1 MSANGLWN
9 AAGERLRASEIY
21 RRTVDGGGALLRLPA
36 PAAAWVMELVAADLE
51 APLVVVVPHEP
62 AARRF
67 IDGSRL
73 TGGAAVHYP
82 VSALSPYQAAEI
94 SLSVRAE
101 RSVALDRWLRGE
113 SRVLV
118 TTPQAL
124 FQRLPR
130 ESGLAAPI
138 EIRPG
143 DRCAIDELA
152 ARLDEAGYE
161 RVDLVGEVGDFAVRG
176 GVFDVFPPGLDD
188 PVRLDLF
195 GDTVESIRSFDSVE
209 QRSSA
214 ELDLTRLLPLDPLPV
229 DRGAAARLAER
240 LEARLADRTER
251 PSAEARRALEA
262 LAERGSFPGWSAL
275 LPTLLDDSRSLVTL
289 DDASR
294 LVVVQPGAVEEALEE
309 HWRLHGDDY
318 RAAVE
323 AGHLAA
329 PPEEIEWPLDE
340 VRGCV
345 RSAWATV
352 DALTPSGEV
361 LDFGAVET
369 EDFTR
374 QLPRFG
380 RELES
385 AAERGHRVVLVG
397 HEEHRE
403 RLDRFLAE
411 HAAGELA
418 SVVTG
423 ELERGFRLPAAAVAV
438 YSERQLFRHPGP
450 VLRRRRAPHYGPFV
464 SGLRDLRLGD
474 YVVHAEHGIGRFVG
488 LHDVASGSGSEAP
501 LPAAIES
508 LRQDSVRAEVV
519 EIEYADSRRLLLP
532 LTRLDEI
539 EKYSGIEG
547 VAPRLDRLGGSSWSR
562 TKSRVRAGMRKL
574 AIDLLALYA
583 ERQVQRAPTMA
594 ADSELQAE
602 FEAAFEFEET
612 PDQLEATAA
621 IKADLERSRPMDRL
635 LCGDVGFGKTE
646 VAMRAAFKVV
656 EGGHQVAV
664 LAPTTILADQ
674 HLETFRERF
683 ERFPVEIDMISRFR
697 TAAEIRRV
705 TRAAREGRVDI
716 LIGTHRILGSDID
729 IPRLG
734 LLIVDEEQR
743 FGVAQ
748 KERFTELRKNVHV
761 LSMSA
766 TPVPRTLQLAL
777 AGVRDL
783 SVIETP
789 PRDRMAV
796 ETAIVSFNR
805 QLVAEAVEFELA
817 RQGQVYYVYNH
828 VDGIESMRS
837 KLAEIVPQ
845 AKITVGH
852 GQMNERELAER
863 MHAFKRGEHD
873 VLLATTII
881 ENGIDI
887 PNVNTMLIHR
897 ADRFGLAQ
905 LYQLRGR
912 VGRSDQLAYC
922 YLLVPEERPVSEVAR
937 RRLAAIREFTELGAG
952 FRIAARDLEIRGAG
966 NLLGA
971 EQSGHMA
978 AVGIETYLRML
989 EETVQ
994 ELKGE
999 STEAPPSVALDLPQP
1014 PSIPTEYVGDANLR
1028 MELYRRIAAGEAS
1041 REEILDE
1048 LTDRFGEPP
1057 PAIDRL
1063 LDAMELKRRAEELRV
1078 QSISARSGSLR
1089 MRLRQDTRIDVD
1101 RLVRLVSERDD
1112 LSFSPNGVLT
1122 VDDVEPSR
1130 LVEASRRL
1138 LDLLA

>member
-1 MSANGLWN
+1 
-9 AAGERLRASEIY
+9 
-21 RRTVDGGGALLRLPA
+21 
-36 PAAAWVMELVAADLE
+36 
-51 APLVVVVPHEP
+51 
-62 AARRF
+62 
-67 IDGSRL
+67 
-73 TGGAAVHYP
+73 
-82 VSALSPYQAAEI
+82 
-94 SLSVRAE
+94 
-101 RSVALDRWLRGE
+101 
-113 SRVLV
+113 
-118 TTPQAL
+118 
-124 FQRLPR
+124 
-130 ESGLAAPI
+130 
-138 EIRPG
+138 
-143 DRCAIDELA
+143 
-152 ARLDEAGYE
+152 
-161 RVDLVGEVGDFAVRG
+161 
-176 GVFDVFPPGLDD
+176 
-188 PVRLDLF
+188 
-195 GDTVESIRSFDSVE
+195 
-209 QRSSA
+209 
-214 ELDLTRLLPLDPLPV
+214 
-229 DRGAAARLAER
+229 
-240 LEARLADRTER
+240 
-251 PSAEARRALEA
+251 
-262 LAERGSFPGWSAL
+262 
-275 LPTLLDDSRSLVTL
+275 
-289 DDASR
+289 
-294 LVVVQPGAVEEALEE
+294 
-309 HWRLHGDDY
+309 
-318 RAAVE
+318 
-323 AGHLAA
+323 
-329 PPEEIEWPLDE
+329 
-340 VRGCV
+340 
-345 RSAWATV
+345 
-352 DALTPSGEV
+352 
-361 LDFGAVET
+361 
-369 EDFTR
+369 
-374 QLPRFG
+374 
-380 RELES
+380 
-385 AAERGHRVVLVG
+385 
-397 HEEHRE
+397 
-403 RLDRFLAE
+403 
-411 HAAGELA
+411 
-418 SVVTG
+418 
-423 ELERGFRLPAAAVAV
+423 
-438 YSERQLFRHPGP
+438 
-450 VLRRRRAPHYGPFV
+450 
-464 SGLRDLRLGD
+464 
-474 YVVHAEHGIGRFVG
+474 
-488 LHDVASGSGSEAP
+488 
-501 LPAAIES
+501 
-508 LRQDSVRAEVV
+508 
-519 EIEYADSRRLLLP
+519 P